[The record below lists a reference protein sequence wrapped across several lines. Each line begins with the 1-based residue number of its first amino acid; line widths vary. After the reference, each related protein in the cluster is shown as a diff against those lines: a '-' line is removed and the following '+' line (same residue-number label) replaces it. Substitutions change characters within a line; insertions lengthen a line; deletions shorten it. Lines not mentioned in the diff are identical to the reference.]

1 MDVVAADGTPVDVD
15 GRSTL
20 TGEPDRFRAEGD
32 RGGRFSAVTAWAGP
46 WPLVVRWWEAG
57 GRRLHR
63 MQLVDAEGRA
73 WTVVLANGRW
83 WAEAVAT

>member
-1 MDVVAADGTPVDVD
+1 
-15 GRSTL
+15 
-20 TGEPDRFRAEGD
+20 
-32 RGGRFSAVTAWAGP
+32 VTAWAGP

-63 MQLVDAEGRA
+63 LQLVDDDGRA
-73 WTVVLANGRW
+73 WYLVLADHRW